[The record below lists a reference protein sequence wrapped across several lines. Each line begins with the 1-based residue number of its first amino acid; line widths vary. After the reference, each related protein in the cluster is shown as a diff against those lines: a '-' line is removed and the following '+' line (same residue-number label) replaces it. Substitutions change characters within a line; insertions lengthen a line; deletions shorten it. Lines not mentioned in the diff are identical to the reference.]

1 MCWQGLFSQ
10 SCKLQFCTLF
20 TTCAKPPGSIFANS
34 CRVRSKQR
42 PSIKEL
48 SHTKFRTCQE
58 VHQGAHI
65 GELEVFVSAKWMMH
79 NRWYYLRKIVAIVRK
94 TELKADLNASLD
106 NHFDNLKVMNK
117 CSIFKDLYKD
127 IFHFTFCANYKSIIV
142 RCFFL
147 KMYFEMFIQIAFVVK
162 SLVTKVTLETLFSS
176 VN

>member
-94 TELKADLNASLD
+94 TEFKSWFERELEYPFRQFESYEQMQY
-106 NHFDNLKVMNK
+106 F
-117 CSIFKDLYKD
+117 FKDLYKD
-127 IFHFTFCANYKSIIV
+127 IFHFIFSAIYKAINDVI
-142 RCFFL
+142 
-147 KMYFEMFIQIAFVVK
+147 
-162 SLVTKVTLETLFSS
+162 
-176 VN
+176 